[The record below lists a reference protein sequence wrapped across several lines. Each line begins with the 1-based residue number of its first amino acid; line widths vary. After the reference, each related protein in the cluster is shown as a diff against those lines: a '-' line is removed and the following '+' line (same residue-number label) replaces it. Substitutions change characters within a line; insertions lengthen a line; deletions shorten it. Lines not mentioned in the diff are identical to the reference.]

1 VSQISNFTVSSFTA
15 KVCEKKAVPMVDSCR
30 QFRHPSIQA
39 RQSELNFETG
49 DYLSR
54 EMKCHL
60 EFDELA
66 LDKPK
71 NQAGLAGAHIPEK
84 NLATQS
90 NAYQHRRAL
99 ENSEP

>member
-1 VSQISNFTVSSFTA
+1 
-15 KVCEKKAVPMVDSCR
+15 
-30 QFRHPSIQA
+30 
-39 RQSELNFETG
+39 
-49 DYLSR
+49 
-54 EMKCHL
+54 MKCHL

-66 LDKPK
+66 LDKPE